1 MLRRSLLWLVL
12 LPLALFLWGCA
23 ARTPPSAPTGAMF
36 VVRVMSRQPVETLS
50 VQVSEV
56 GKAEALASVNGILH
70 ARSAGRSADFLFP
83 IPLAPGRFKVSHDDA
98 AFPPFLVSFEVLP
111 GQPVYVG
118 RLVMHQDRSRPPAL
132 EDRFSEDVLM
142 FREAVSQLRAV
153 NIGAQLGSLST
164 EPLVDLG
171 APPAPVQNSVEV
183 VPVSEALVN
192 EVPLAAREAFKRY
205 LKLGGAR
212 AFVFNDDGL
221 FGMASGKNVVERA
234 MQDCTKQGPKRPC
247 RLFAVDQSA
256 TVWRT
261 SGAAVSPSPSPA
273 VPPALPIS
281 APLAPAPQPQRFVQP
296 APAPQPQRLALPA
309 PAPAPAPKPVPQPG
323 PSAQTSAGCNPNF
336 KGWLRLSDVAPD
348 EAAARG
354 AACLAPPK

>member
-1 MLRRSLLWLVL
+1 
-12 LPLALFLWGCA
+12 
-23 ARTPPSAPTGAMF
+23 MF

-83 IPLAPGRFKVSHDDA
+83 IPLAPGRYKVSQDSA
-98 AFPPFLVSFEVLP
+98 AFPPFLVSFEVGS

-118 RLVMHQDRSRPPAL
+118 RLVMYQDRSRPPAL

-164 EPLVDLG
+164 EPLVDPG

-234 MQDCTKQGPKRPC
+234 MQDCAKQGPKRPC
-247 RLFAVDQSA
+247 RLFALDQSA

-309 PAPAPAPKPVPQPG
+309 PAPAPQPG

-354 AACLAPPK
+354 AACPAPPK